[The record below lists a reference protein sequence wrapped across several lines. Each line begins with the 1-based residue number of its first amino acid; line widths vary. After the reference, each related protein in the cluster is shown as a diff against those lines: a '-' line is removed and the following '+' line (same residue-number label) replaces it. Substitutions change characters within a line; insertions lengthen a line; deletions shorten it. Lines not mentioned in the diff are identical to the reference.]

1 METKRKALGKGL
13 EDLFGD
19 TLDFNEVEKEITA
32 KTPKN
37 EIKEIELSELRS
49 NPYQPRKTFDEEKLQ
64 ELASS
69 IKEHGVFQPIIVKKS
84 IIKGYEIVAGE
95 RRVRASIMA
104 GKTTIP
110 AIIKDFS
117 DQEMMEIALLEN
129 LQRENLN
136 AIEEASAY
144 EGLIKSLSLTQ
155 EELAKKLGK
164 SRSHITNMLGLLNL
178 NEKVKKEVRLG
189 NISAG
194 HARVLSKMSNEG
206 QIEKL
211 AEKVISE
218 GLSVRE
224 LEKISQDENVEKKHV
239 IVKKSTLQNEI
250 FKDFEESLEDKL
262 GTKVSIKNKKI
273 EIYFNNKNDL
283 ERILEILEVE

>member
-19 TLDFNEVEKEITA
+19 TLDLNEVEKEITL

-37 EIKEIELSELRS
+37 EIKELELTELRS

-194 HARVLSKMSNEG
+194 HARVLSKMSNEE

-239 IVKKSTLQNEI
+239 IVKKPTLQNEI

>member
-19 TLDFNEVEKEITA
+19 TLDFNAVEKEITE

-69 IKEHGVFQPIIVKKS
+69 IIVKKS

-110 AIIKDFS
+110 AIIKEFS

-144 EGLIKSLSLTQ
+144 DGLIKSLSLTQ

-189 NISAG
+189 KISAG
-194 HARVLSKMSNEG
+194 HARVLSKMSNEE
-206 QIEKL
+206 QIDKL
-211 AEKVISE
+211 AEKIINE

-224 LEKISQDENVEKKHV
+224 VEKLSQDSTLEKKHL
-239 IVKKSTLQNEI
+239 ITKKITLQDEI
-250 FKDFEESLEDKL
+250 FRDFEESLEDKL

-283 ERILEILEVE
+283 ERILEIIGVE